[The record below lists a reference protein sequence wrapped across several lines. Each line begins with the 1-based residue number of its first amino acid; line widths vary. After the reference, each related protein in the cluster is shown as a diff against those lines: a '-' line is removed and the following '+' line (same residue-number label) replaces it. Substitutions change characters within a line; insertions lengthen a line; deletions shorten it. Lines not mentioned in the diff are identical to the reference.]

1 MYGDFT
7 IFPFFTKVFA
17 KWIILCKQLLLPWF
31 IKILYGT
38 LKYVLL
44 LRSLTYNSI
53 LIPET
58 DQIVYFVTWEKKM
71 SLLPDYLSHAREG
84 ATAQGLGRSS
94 FGEENPFSPKWHVF
108 TIYFVLGGVTLIDR
122 HPAMVI
128 LFCIFH

>member
-1 MYGDFT
+1 MH
-7 IFPFFTKVFA
+7 
-17 KWIILCKQLLLPWF
+17 
-31 IKILYGT
+31 GT

-53 LIPET
+53 LIPEN

-71 SLLPDYLSHAREG
+71 SLLPDYLSHALGG
-84 ATAQGLGRSS
+84 AIAQGLGQSS
-94 FGEENPFSPKWHVF
+94 FGEENPFSPKWHAF